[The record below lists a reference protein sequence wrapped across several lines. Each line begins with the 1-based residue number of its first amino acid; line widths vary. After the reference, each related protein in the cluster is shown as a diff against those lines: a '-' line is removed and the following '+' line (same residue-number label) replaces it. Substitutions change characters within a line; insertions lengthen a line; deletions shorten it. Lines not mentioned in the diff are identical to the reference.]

1 MSEFFFFF
9 EIIEDRL
16 TERPLAEEEE
26 AVAVGCLSPGKLIPS
41 FLSCST
47 NLARELILE
56 SFLNS
61 FTQFT
66 RRSFILWVTRG
77 SERD

>member
-1 MSEFFFFF
+1 MLFKDAE
-9 EIIEDRL
+9 ERL
-16 TERPLAEEEE
+16 TERAPLEEE
-26 AVAVGCLSPGKLIPS
+26 AVAVGCLRPGKLMPS

-47 NLARELILE
+47 NLAKGLMLE

-61 FTQFT
+61 LTQLT
-66 RRSFILWVTRG
+66 RRYLILWVTRG

>member
-1 MSEFFFFF
+1 MLFKDAEN
-9 EIIEDRL
+9 RL
-16 TERPLAEEEE
+16 TERAPLEEEEE
-26 AVAVGCLSPGKLIPS
+26 AVAVGCLRPGKLRPS

-47 NLARELILE
+47 NLAKGLMLE

-61 FTQFT
+61 FTQLT
-66 RRSFILWVTRG
+66 RRSLILWVTRG